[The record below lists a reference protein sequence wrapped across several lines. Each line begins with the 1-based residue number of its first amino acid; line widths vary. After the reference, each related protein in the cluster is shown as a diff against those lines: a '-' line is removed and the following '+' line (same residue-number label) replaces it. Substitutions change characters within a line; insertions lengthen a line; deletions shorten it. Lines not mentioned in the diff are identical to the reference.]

1 MPHIHLETT
10 ADLPENGAVPDILE
24 ALALAL
30 VAQESIDSASVK
42 AYHTLRSNW
51 YVGEG
56 HPAGFA
62 HVTLRVLGGRPA
74 ELRRRFAEALHAV
87 LKEQFAESLSAN
99 EVRVSIE
106 IVDMDRDT
114 YFKA

>member
-24 ALALAL
+24 ALVLAL
-30 VAQESIDSASVK
+30 TGVETVDSATVK

-62 HVTLRVLGGRPA
+62 HVTLRILEGRAP
-74 ELRRRFAEALHAV
+74 ELRRKMAETLFAV
-87 LKEQFAESLSAN
+87 LKEQFAESLAVD
-99 EVRVSIE
+99 EVKVSIE
-106 IVDMDRDT
+106 VVDMGRDT
-114 YFKA
+114 YLKA

>member
-30 VAQESIDSASVK
+30 VSQESIDPASVK

-62 HVTLRVLGGRPA
+62 HVTLRVLAGRPA
-74 ELRRRFAEALHAV
+74 ELRRSFAEALHAV
-87 LKEQFAESLSAN
+87 LKEQFTESLSAN

-106 IVDMDRDT
+106 VVEMDRET
-114 YFKA
+114 YLKA

>member
-10 ADLPENGAVPDILE
+10 ADLPENSAVPDILE
-24 ALALAL
+24 ALALAM
-30 VAQESIDSASVK
+30 VSQETVDPATVK

-62 HVTLRVLGGRPA
+62 HVTLRILAGRPP
-74 ELRRRFAEALHAV
+74 ELRRTMAEALFAV
-87 LKEQFAESLSAN
+87 LKEQFAESLAAQ
-99 EVRVSIE
+99 EVKVSIE
-106 IVDMDRDT
+106 VVDMGRDT
-114 YFKA
+114 YLKA